1 MIKFKKLLSL
11 YNLLKRKVIFYLEIE
26 NIARTFENFSDAV
39 LYFAGIKDKVK
50 LKFRSGLII
59 DANKETKWLANV
71 LYELYK
77 SVPLKD
83 TKDTCEYCW
92 RVDWPNKI
100 LISPNGL
107 RFYLYSVDLTIFP
120 ETFIHDIHFIGFD
133 LKDKIIVDIGAF
145 VGDTALY
152 YANFGAIVYA
162 YEPHPVNFYWLKK
175 NIELNPHLKD
185 RIKTF
190 NEAVGKDEEIEIS
203 VGRNING
210 GFSIYGQAKG
220 KALKVKSIS
229 LRKILEENDLDNP
242 YLLKADCKGCEYYII
257 EDDAISKFEKVKIEY
272 TGFNRPKVDYIISKL
287 KSKGFSKFRVFKH
300 NWGIYHLSDHGTIY
314 AEK

>member
-1 MIKFKKLLSL
+1 MIKFRTFLPL
-11 YNLLKRKVIFYLEIE
+11 YFSLKRRINFILEID
-26 NIARTFENFSDAV
+26 NIARTFENFSDAI

-59 DANKETKWLANV
+59 DSNKETKWLAYV

-83 TKDTCEYCW
+83 TKDNCEYCW
-92 RVDWPNKI
+92 HVDWQNKI
-100 LISPNGL
+100 LILPNGL
-107 RFYLYSVDLTIFP
+107 RFYLYSVDPLIFS

-133 LKDKIIVDIGAF
+133 LKDKVIVDVGAF

-162 YEPHPVNFYWLKK
+162 YEPHPINFYYLKK

-185 RIKTF
+185 RIKQF
-190 NEAVGKDEEIEIS
+190 NEAVGKDEEIEVNVGENIS
-203 VGRNING
+203 GS
-210 GFSIYGQAKG
+210 FSIYSQVKG
-220 KALKVKSIS
+220 KTLRIKSIS
-229 LRKILEENDLDNP
+229 LGKILEENNLNNP

-272 TGFNRPKVDYIISKL
+272 TGFNRPKVDYIINRL
-287 KSKGFSKFRVFKH
+287 KNKGFKKFRVFKH

>member
-1 MIKFKKLLSL
+1 MIKFKKFLSL
-11 YNLLKRKVIFYLEIE
+11 YNLLKDRINFILEIE
-26 NIARTFENFSDAV
+26 NMARTFENFNDAV
-39 LYFAGIKDKVK
+39 LYFAGIKDRVK

-59 DANKETKWLANV
+59 DSNRETKWLVHV

-83 TKDTCEYCW
+83 TKENCEYCW
-92 RVDWPNKI
+92 RVNWQNKI
-100 LISPNGL
+100 LILPNGL
-107 RFYLYSVDLTIFP
+107 RFYLYSVDPLIFS

-133 LKDKIIVDIGAF
+133 LKDKIIVDVGAF

-185 RIKTF
+185 RIKIF
-190 NEAVGKDEEIEIS
+190 NEAVGKNEEIEIS
-203 VGRNING
+203 IGKSISG
-210 GFSIYGQAKG
+210 TFSIYSQAKG
-220 KALKVKSIS
+220 KILRIKSIS

-287 KSKGFSKFRVFKH
+287 KSKGFSKFRVF
-300 NWGIYHLSDHGTIY
+300 
-314 AEK
+314 

>member
-1 MIKFKKLLSL
+1 MTRFRTPLTLYYSL
-11 YNLLKRKVIFYLEIE
+11 KGKISFILEIE
-26 NIARTFENFSDAV
+26 TIIKTFENFSDAV
-39 LYFAGIKDKVK
+39 LYFAGIKDKAK

-59 DANKETKWLANV
+59 DVNKETKWLAYV

-83 TKDTCEYCW
+83 AKDTCEYCW
-92 RVDWPNKI
+92 RVDWQNKI
-100 LISPNGL
+100 LILSNGL
-107 RFYLYSVDLTIFP
+107 RFYLYSVNPLIFS
-120 ETFIHDIHFIGFD
+120 ETFIHDIHFVGFD
-133 LKDKIIVDIGAF
+133 LKDKVIVDVGAF

-162 YEPHPVNFYWLKK
+162 YEPHPINFYWLKK

-185 RIKTF
+185 RIKIF

-203 VGRNING
+203 IGESING
-210 GFSIYGQAKG
+210 GFSIYGQVKG
-220 KALKVKSIS
+220 KVLSIKSVS
-229 LRKILEENDLDNP
+229 LRKILEENNLKDP

-272 TGFNRPKVDYIISKL
+272 TGFNKPKVDYIINKL
-287 KSKGFSKFRVFKH
+287 KSKGFSKFRIYKH
-300 NWGIYHLSDHGTIY
+300 NWAIYHLSDHGTIY

>member
-1 MIKFKKLLSL
+1 M
-11 YNLLKRKVIFYLEIE
+11 
-26 NIARTFENFSDAV
+26 
-39 LYFAGIKDKVK
+39 
-50 LKFRSGLII
+50 I
-59 DANKETKWLANV
+59 DANKETKWLVYV

-77 SVPLKD
+77 SIPLKSA
-83 TKDTCEYCW
+83 KEYCEYCW
-92 RVDWPNKI
+92 RVDWHNKI
-100 LISPNGL
+100 LILPNGL
-107 RFYLYSVDLTIFP
+107 RFYLYSVDPLIFL
-120 ETFIHDIHFIGFD
+120 ETFIHDIHFVGFD

-185 RIKTF
+185 RIKIF

-203 VGRNING
+203 IGGNING

-220 KALKVKSIS
+220 KTLKVKSVS
-229 LRKILEENDLDNP
+229 LRKILEENNLNNP

-257 EDDAISKFEKVKIEY
+257 EDDAISKFEKVKNEY
-272 TGFNRPKVDYIISKL
+272 TGFNRPKVNYIINKL
-287 KSKGFSKFRVFKH
+287 KSKGFSKFRIYKH

>member
-1 MIKFKKLLSL
+1 MIKFKKFLSL
-11 YNLLKRKVIFYLEIE
+11 YNLLKDRINFILEIE
-26 NIARTFENFSDAV
+26 NMARTFENFNDAV

-59 DANKETKWLANV
+59 DSNRETKWLVHV

-83 TKDTCEYCW
+83 TKENCEYCW
-92 RVDWPNKI
+92 RVDWQNKI
-100 LISPNGL
+100 LILPNGL
-107 RFYLYSVDLTIFP
+107 RFYLYSVDPLIFS
-120 ETFIHDIHFIGFD
+120 ETFIHEIHFIGFD
-133 LKDKIIVDIGAF
+133 LKDKIIVDVGAF

-152 YANFGAIVYA
+152 YANFGTIVYA

-185 RIKTF
+185 RIKIF
-190 NEAVGKDEEIEIS
+190 NEAVGKDEEIEIPI
-203 VGRNING
+203 GKNISG
-210 GFSIYGQAKG
+210 TFSIYNQVKV
-220 KALKVKSIS
+220 KALRIKSVS
-229 LRKILEENDLDNP
+229 LRKILEENNLNDP

-272 TGFNRPKVDYIISKL
+272 TGFNRPKVDYIISRL
-287 KSKGFSKFRVFKH
+287 KSKGFSKFRIYKH
-300 NWGIYHLSDHGTIY
+300 NYGIYHLSDHGTIY

>member
-1 MIKFKKLLSL
+1 MTKFRTILTLYYSL
-11 YNLLKRKVIFYLEIE
+11 KGRINFILEIE
-26 NIARTFENFSDAV
+26 NITRTFENLGDAI
-39 LYFAGIKDKVK
+39 LYFAGIKNKAK
-50 LKFRSGLII
+50 LKFRSGLTI
-59 DANKETKWLANV
+59 DSNRETKWLVHV

-83 TKDTCEYCW
+83 AKKNCEYCW
-92 RVDWPNKI
+92 RVDWQNKI
-100 LISPNGL
+100 LILPNGL
-107 RFYLYSVDLTIFP
+107 RFYLCSVDPLIFS
-120 ETFIHDIHFIGFD
+120 ETYIHDIHFVGFD
-133 LKDKIIVDIGAF
+133 LKDKVIVDIGAF

-162 YEPHPVNFYWLKK
+162 YEPHPVNFCWLKK
-175 NIELNPHLKD
+175 NIELNPYLKD
-185 RIKTF
+185 RINIF
-190 NEAVGKDEEIEIS
+190 NKAVGKDEEIEIS
-203 VGRNING
+203 IGGNING

-220 KALKVKSIS
+220 KALKVKSVS
-229 LRKILEENDLDNP
+229 LRKILEENNLNNP

-287 KSKGFSKFRVFKH
+287 KSKGFSKFRIYKH
-300 NWGIYHLSDHGTIY
+300 NWLTYHLSDHGTIY

>member
-1 MIKFKKLLSL
+1 MIIFKKFLPSYYSL
-11 YNLLKRKVIFYLEIE
+11 KGKISFILEIE
-26 NIARTFENFSDAV
+26 NIIKTFENFGDAI
-39 LYFAGIKDKVK
+39 LYFADIRDKVK

-59 DANKETKWLANV
+59 YVNKETKWLAYI

-83 TKDTCEYCW
+83 AKENCEYCW
-92 RVDWPNKI
+92 SVDWQNRI
-100 LISPNGL
+100 LILPNGL
-107 RFYLYSVDLTIFP
+107 RFYLYSVDPLIFS
-120 ETFIHDIHFIGFD
+120 ETFIHNIHFVGFD
-133 LKDKIIVDIGAF
+133 LKNKVVVDIGAF
-145 VGDTALY
+145 VGNTALY

-185 RIKTF
+185 RIKIF
-190 NEAVGKDEEIEIS
+190 NEAVGKDEEIEMSIGES
-203 VGRNING
+203 ING

-220 KALKVKSIS
+220 KALKIKSIS
-229 LRKILEENDLDNP
+229 LKNILEKNNLNYP
-242 YLLKADCKGCEYYII
+242 CLLKADCKGCEYYIV

-272 TGFNRPKVDYIISKL
+272 TGLNRPKVDYIINKL
-287 KSKGFSKFRVFKH
+287 KSKDFSKFRIYKH
-300 NWGIYHLSDHGTIY
+300 NWLTYHLPDHGTIF

>member
-1 MIKFKKLLSL
+1 MLKDKILMPVYSSL
-11 YNLLKRKVIFYLEIE
+11 KGRINFILEIE
-26 NIARTFENFSDAV
+26 NMARTFENLSDSV
-39 LYFAGIKDKVK
+39 LYFAGIKDKAK
-50 LKFRSGLII
+50 LKFRSGLTI
-59 DANKETKWLANV
+59 NSNRETKWLAYV

-92 RVDWPNKI
+92 RVDWSNKI
-100 LISPNGL
+100 LILPNGL

-120 ETFIHDIHFIGFD
+120 ETFIHDIHFVGFD
-133 LKDKIIVDIGAF
+133 LKDKVIVDIGAF

-185 RIKTF
+185 RIKIF
-190 NEAVGKDEEIEIS
+190 NKAVGKDEEIEILI
-203 VGRNING
+203 GGNING
-210 GFSIYGQAKG
+210 GFSIYRQAKG
-220 KALKVKSIS
+220 KALKVKSVS
-229 LRKILEENDLDNP
+229 LRKILEENNLNNP

-272 TGFNRPKVDYIISKL
+272 TGFNRPKVDYIINKL

-300 NWGIYHLSDHGTIY
+300 NYGIYHLSDHGTIY

>member
-1 MIKFKKLLSL
+1 MERFKAFLPLYYSL
-11 YNLLKRKVIFYLEIE
+11 KGRISFIFEIE
-26 NIARTFENFSDAV
+26 NIARTFENFGDAI
-39 LYFAGIKDKVK
+39 LYFAGIKDKAK
-50 LKFRSGLII
+50 LKFRSGLTI
-59 DANKETKWLANV
+59 DSNKETKWLAYV

-83 TKDTCEYCW
+83 AKENCEYCW
-92 RVDWPNKI
+92 RVDWQNKI
-100 LISPNGL
+100 LILPNGL
-107 RFYLYSVDLTIFP
+107 RFYLYSVDPLIFS
-120 ETFIHDIHFIGFD
+120 ETFIHDIHFVGFD
-133 LKDKIIVDIGAF
+133 LKDKVIVDVGAF

-162 YEPHPVNFYWLKK
+162 YEPHPINFYWLKK

-185 RIKTF
+185 RIKIF

-203 VGRNING
+203 IGKNING
-210 GFSIYGQAKG
+210 GFSIYSPAKG
-220 KALKVKSIS
+220 KALKVKSVS
-229 LRKILEENDLDNP
+229 LRKILEENNLNDP

-272 TGFNRPKVDYIISKL
+272 TGFNRPKVDYIINKL
-287 KSKGFSKFRVFKH
+287 KSKGFSKFRIYKH
-300 NWGIYHLSDHGTIY
+300 NWLTYHLSDHGTIY